1 MKRIFCLPII
11 FFSGVVWFCNCNSN
25 DANKIARTN
34 IVEGDRLSKIYC
46 GNCHQYP
53 GPELLDKATWANYV
67 LPKMGEL
74 NGFRYLG
81 FEHYVENGMPEV
93 MKLNEWNKIVQY
105 YSSEAPESVKG
116 EKLAV
121 KKLLKQFSDEAP
133 DLGIKHSAT
142 TMVNAVTSNKG
153 FYFGDGL
160 TEQAYIVNTT
170 KAFMDSFKVQKG
182 ISNLHFT
189 DTAFLVLTMGVLQ
202 PSDAKEGKLLSINK
216 NNKNIKIL
224 LDSLQRPVHVTYT
237 DINKDNREDI
247 IICEF
252 GNLGGQ
258 LSWFENTGESNYV
271 KHILRPLPGAIK
283 TEVYDFNK
291 DELPDIM
298 AMMAQGD
305 EGIFIYY
312 NQGKNVFKEERVLQ
326 LPPSYG
332 SNYFEMIDFNND
344 GHPDIMAT
352 NGDNGDY
359 PPVLKKYHG
368 IRIYLNDGNNRFQ
381 KKLFLPVN
389 GVGKAIAKD
398 FDEDGDI
405 DIASISFFPDYKN
418 TPEEGFIYWEN
429 KGGFSF
435 DPLSF
440 KNVTAGRWLTMDA
453 GDIDGD
459 EDIDIVLGNANFF
472 IGAVP
477 DSLKKKWDQH
487 SSPVHI
493 LRNTLH

>member
-1 MKRIFCLPII
+1 MKRIFWFPVAI
-11 FFSGVVWFCNCNSN
+11 FFGVAWFCNCNSN
-25 DANKIARTN
+25 GANKIARAN
-34 IVEGDRLSKIYC
+34 IQEGERLSKIYC
-46 GNCHQYP
+46 AGCHQYP

-81 FEHYVENGMPEV
+81 FEHYVENGMPEI

-105 YSSEAPESVKG
+105 YSTQAPESVKG
-116 EKLAV
+116 ETLAV

-133 DLGIKHSAT
+133 ELGIKHSTT
-142 TMVNAVTSNKG
+142 TMVNAVTSDKG

-160 TEQAYIVNTT
+160 TGQAYIVDRNS
-170 KAFMDSFKVQKG
+170 AVSDSFKVQKG
-182 ISNLHFT
+182 IVALRST
-189 DTAFLVLTMGVLQ
+189 DTAFLILTMGVLQ
-202 PSDAKEGKLLSINK
+202 PSDAKEGKLLAVNK
-216 NNKNIKIL
+216 TGKIL
-224 LDSLQRPVHVTYT
+224 RIILDSLQRPVHANYA
-237 DINKDNREDI
+237 DLNKDGREDI
-247 IICEF
+247 IVSEF
-252 GNLGGQ
+252 GNLSGQ
-258 LSWFENTGESNYV
+258 LSWFENTIENNYV
-271 KHILRPLPGAIK
+271 KHILRPLQGAIK
-283 TEVYDFNK
+283 TEVYDFNG
-291 DELPDIM
+291 DGLPDVI

-305 EGIFIYY
+305 EGVFIYY
-312 NQGKNVFKEERVLQ
+312 NRGKNMFKEERVLQ

-332 SNYFEMIDFNND
+332 SNYFEMVDFNKD
-344 GHPDIMAT
+344 GYPDIMAT

-368 IRIYLNDGNNRFQ
+368 IRIYLNDGNNQF
-381 KKLFLPVN
+381 KKNLFLPVN

-429 KGGFSF
+429 QGGLSF
-435 DPLSF
+435 ESLSF

-459 EDIDIVLGNANFF
+459 EDIDIILGNAKFF

-477 DSLKKKWDQH
+477 DSLKKKWDKD